1 MCYVKPRVLAS
12 HSSSPLT
19 HILSHSAADVAR
31 ASEAAQK
38 AWTAGNRCLG
48 LRLLRVR
55 VNCRDSGWEGRQKRG
70 VWDFRASLVAQ
81 TVKNLPAVQKTQL
94 PSLGGEDPL
103 EKGRATH
110 SSILAQRI
118 PWVEE
123 PGWLYSMELQRIGH
137 HLATNTFALQCPPS
151 RQTSG
156 SCQCLEIL
164 SKESFLGRSQ
174 GEGPPVIWAL
184 QLPDDWLGLDL
195 ETLAAMAACGGSQP
209 GLDEALRSLSCCG

>member
-48 LRLLRVR
+48 LRLLWVR

-123 PGWLYSMELQRIGH
+123 PGWLYSMGLQRIGH